1 MSDAGWIIL
10 TGSLVAVTSGLL
22 GCFLILRKMAMVGD
36 AISHAVLPGIAIAF
50 LVSGSRGSVPMLTGA
65 ALFGMLCTVMIELF
79 TKKARVQEDASI
91 GISFTWL
98 FAIGVI
104 LITYFADQVDLDQEC
119 VLYGEI
125 AFIVFETYA
134 GIPLAVWTLSALFV
148 AILLFV
154 TIGYKGLFLTTFDPA
169 YAASLGI
176 SVATWHYLLMGA
188 VSVTTVFTFESVGA
202 ILVVAFLIVPGATAY
217 LLTRQLKTML
227 FLAGVSGIIASVA
240 GYYLAV
246 WWNVSISGS
255 MVVVLGVLF
264 AIAFVFSL
272 VSNKA
277 QKRATNLPTYLQDS

>member
-1 MSDAGWIIL
+1 MSDAFWIII
-10 TGSLVAVTSGLL
+10 TGSLVAMTSGLL
-22 GCFLILRKMAMVGD
+22 GCFLVLRKMSMVGD
-36 AISHAVLPGIAIAF
+36 AISHAVLPGIAVAF
-50 LVSGSRGSVPMLTGA
+50 LISGSRSSVPMLIGA
-65 ALFGMLCTVMIELF
+65 AVFGMLCTWMIEVF

-104 LITYFADQVDLDQEC
+104 LITFFADQVDLDQEC

-125 AFIVFETYA
+125 AFIGFETWL
-134 GIPLAVWTLSALFV
+134 GVPVAVWTLGGLFI
-148 AILLFV
+148 AILAFLYF
-154 TIGYKGLFLTTFDPA
+154 GYKGLYITTFDPA
-169 YAASLGI
+169 YAATLGI

-202 ILVVAFLIVPGATAY
+202 ILVVAFLIVPAATAY
-217 LLTRQLKTML
+217 LLTRKLIHML
-227 FLAGVSGIIASVA
+227 FLSAGIGIIAAIA
-240 GYYLAV
+240 GYYMAV
-246 WWNVSISGS
+246 WINASISGS

-264 AIAFVFSL
+264 ALAFVFSL